1 MFSSSMDW
9 TYGFWRSISQGW
21 SSFLSTL
28 CERLSTLG
36 LWALITWLIS
46 LYLPD
51 VSTVM
56 LQYPPFPYS
65 IFWQWVTKSTH
76 TQDVPL
82 GRESI
87 YMYYLEFFCKEGC
100 SPTFIYSFIYI
111 GMDSCV
117 SILCGIIHNYIVRF
131 CWSDCFSFGH
141 PELFQVDFYVP
152 LTCPHPFVFW
162 LLYDTSRLTL
172 YFCLAIIHCL
182 LIASFVFTFICIYLG
197 IKRLHLFLLQ
207 LIITAHLWILPSILF
222 ANPLCHAVCS
232 SHKPASFV
240 YLYSNLLTH
249 LVLGISSFPGTFLL
263 LCSFWHC

>member
-1 MFSSSMDW
+1 MSH
-9 TYGFWRSISQGW
+9 Q
-21 SSFLSTL
+21 
-28 CERLSTLG
+28 
-36 LWALITWLIS
+36 
-46 LYLPD
+46 
-51 VSTVM
+51 V
-56 LQYPPFPYS
+56 
-65 IFWQWVTKSTH
+65 H

-87 YMYYLEFFCKEGC
+87 SMYYLEFFCKEGC

-117 SILCGIIHNYIVRF
+117 SILWGIIHNYIVRF

-141 PELFQVDFYVP
+141 PEVFQVGFYVP

-162 LLYDTSRLTL
+162 LLYISRLTL

-207 LIITAHLWILPSILF
+207 LIRIGDLFGFWLPS
-222 ANPLCHAVCS
+222 C
-232 SHKPASFV
+232 
-240 YLYSNLLTH
+240 LLIH
-249 LVLGISSFPGTFLL
+249 SVSCCL
-263 LCSFWHC
+263 